1 MKLKDFVGAKQSTRR
16 GRSVYAKS
24 LREVHGDAAGGNI
37 TRNRLK
43 GEGAFAS
50 AKTHPYQPKGRVEGQ
65 LTETSCVAA
74 SCRMLLQDH
83 GTNVVETHLR
93 EALAT
98 DELGA
103 RISDAPAV
111 LRQFGLPR
119 PYTYRDDLAMAD
131 LQEATK
137 RGAAIVFLKVPK
149 LGAHALLVDGI
160 EDDLVLIRDSLPIG
174 RGAAYKVSATDFQK
188 AWLHKRTGLGRAAVV
203 E

>member
-1 MKLKDFVGAKQSTRR
+1 MQSLLEGLRR
-16 GRSVYAKS
+16 
-24 LREVHGDAAGGNI
+24 DAAGGNI

-50 AKTHPYQPKGRVEGQ
+50 AKTYPYQPKGSVEGQ
-65 LTETSCVAA
+65 RTDHSCIAA

-83 GTNVVETHLR
+83 GKDVVELHLR
-93 EALAT
+93 EALKT

-103 RISDAPAV
+103 LISDAPPV
-111 LRQFGLPR
+111 LQQFGLPR

-160 EDDLVLIRDSLPIG
+160 GDDLVLIRDSLPIG
-174 RGAAYKVSATDFQK
+174 RGAAYKVSAKDFQK
-188 AWLHKRTGLGRAAVV
+188 AWLHKKTGLGRAAVV